1 MHSSRGEERRN
12 GGVSGGQHPVGKHN
26 QALPCL
32 HGLDGMCG
40 DGLQRLPECRSISI
54 RHKTAADFGG
64 FVTVP
69 LQGGKMHQFV
79 IRQDGASQLDEPG
92 VLRRFFQNIPLV
104 ADVGHEAHHEFLA
117 DGVNGRV
124 RNLREALL
132 EVVEQQLW
140 LAGHHRQRRLHP
152 HGAYGLGALV
162 RHR

>member
-1 MHSSRGEERRN
+1 
-12 GGVSGGQHPVGKHN
+12 
-26 QALPCL
+26 
-32 HGLDGMCG
+32 
-40 DGLQRLPECRSISI
+40 
-54 RHKTAADFGG
+54 
-64 FVTVP
+64 
-69 LQGGKMHQFV
+69 MHQFV

-132 EVVEQQLW
+132 EVVEQQLR
-140 LAGHHRQRRLHP
+140 LVGQHRQRRLHP